1 MKNIFTTIIGI
12 LCFVSFAN
20 GQQRG
25 DSYINGIVGVNT
37 GSTSVI
43 YGSRSEST
51 PSATT
56 FLIGAGYA
64 FFPADNFR
72 IELDASYELQSVPN
86 GDYKQNTGAF
96 TIGPSIA
103 YYVPIT
109 SSFYFTPQLDIA
121 AAFGSY
127 GEKSSSVTQSINST
141 GVGFGISPVKFE
153 FRPTDHFGLDVNIMS
168 LTYVHMKYKDYDFAS
183 NALDFSLCIRPSVGF
198 KYYF

>member
-1 MKNIFTTIIGI
+1 MKKILTSFIGI

-64 FFPADNFR
+64 FFPADHFR
-72 IELDASYELQSVPN
+72 IELDATYELQSSSN
-86 GDYKQNTGAF
+86 EDYKQNTGVI
-96 TIGPSIA
+96 TIGPSFA

-109 SSFYFTPQLDIA
+109 STFYYTPQFDVA
-121 AAFGSY
+121 AALGSFGDNSAIP
-127 GEKSSSVTQSINST
+127 QSIDCT
-141 GVGFGISPVKFE
+141 GVAFEISPVKFE

-168 LTYVHMKYKDYDFAS
+168 LTYVHMKYKDYDLAS